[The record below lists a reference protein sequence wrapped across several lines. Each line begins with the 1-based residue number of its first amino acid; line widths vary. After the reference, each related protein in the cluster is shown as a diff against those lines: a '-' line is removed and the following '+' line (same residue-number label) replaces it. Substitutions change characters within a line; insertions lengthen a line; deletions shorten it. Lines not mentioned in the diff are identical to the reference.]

1 MQIVSYS
8 EARAN
13 LKTLMD
19 RVVDDHEPTAI
30 TRQRGKP
37 VIMVAL
43 EDWNGMRETNYLLS
57 SPNNAKRL
65 LDAVDELNEG
75 SNTIYVDPDTMKPL

>member
-13 LKTLMD
+13 LKSIMD
-19 RVVDDHEPTAI
+19 RVVNDHEPTAV

-37 VIMVAL
+37 VVIVAL
-43 EDWNGMRETNYLLS
+43 DDWNGMRETNYLLS
-57 SPNNAKRL
+57 SPNNAKFL
-65 LDAVDELNEG
+65 HESIAQAEAGNLIE
-75 SNTIYVDPDTMKPL
+75 VDPETMQPL

>member
-13 LKTLMD
+13 LKSIMD
-19 RVVDDHEPTAI
+19 RVVEDHEPTAV

-37 VIMVAL
+37 VVIVAL

-57 SPNNAKRL
+57 SPNNAKL
-65 LDAVDELNEG
+65 LRESIAQADAGDLIE
-75 SNTIYVDPDTMKPL
+75 VDPETMQPL